1 MAQVKIYARRE
12 WVAAQRA
19 ALSDLIQS
27 CLVEALGLPPE
38 KRFQRFFALDAEDF
52 VYPADRS
59 ERYTIL
65 EIHLFEGRS
74 LDVRKQLIRLLIARL
89 SAGLELPVNDIEIT
103 LVETPRANWGIRGL
117 PGDELALSYAVD
129 KS

>member
-12 WVAAQRA
+12 WLQQRRA
-19 ALSDLIQS
+19 ALSELIHS

-38 KRFQRFFALDAEDF
+38 KRFQRFIALEAENF
-52 VYPADRS
+52 IYPADRS
-59 ERYTIL
+59 AQYTIL

-74 LDVRKQLIRLLIARL
+74 VDVRKQLIRLLIARL
-89 SAGLELPVNDIEIT
+89 SAQLGLHVNDIEIT

-117 PGDELALSYAVD
+117 PGDELALNYAVD
-129 KS
+129 KA

>member
-12 WVAAQRA
+12 WLQDRRA
-19 ALSDLIQS
+19 ALSELIQS
-27 CLVEALGLPPE
+27 CLVEALGLPAE
-38 KRFQRFFALDAEDF
+38 KRFQRFIALEAEDF
-52 VYPADRS
+52 IYPTDRS
-59 ERYTIL
+59 DRYTIL

-74 LDVRKQLIRLLIARL
+74 LDVRKQLVRLLIARL
-89 SAGLELPVNDIEIT
+89 SAQLGLHVNDIEIT

-129 KS
+129 KA